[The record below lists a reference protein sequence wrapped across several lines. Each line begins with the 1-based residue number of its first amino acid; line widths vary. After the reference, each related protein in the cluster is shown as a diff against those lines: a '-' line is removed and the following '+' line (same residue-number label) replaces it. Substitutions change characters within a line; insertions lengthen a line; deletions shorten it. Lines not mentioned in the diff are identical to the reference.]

1 MSQETLII
9 FTRYPEPGKTKTRMI
24 PSLGAVGAA
33 KLQRQMTEATVAIGR
48 QLLRSRPISLLIYF
62 AGGHEDLM
70 ASWLGQDLCYQSQSG
85 AHLGR
90 RMSCA
95 FADAFATGKKRV
107 VIIGTDCP
115 DINISLI
122 ERALDALSQKDLILG
137 PALDGGYYLIGLSR
151 LAPALFDSI
160 SWGTGEVLSQTE
172 AIASQLGLNVG
183 FLPAL
188 RDVDRPEDLY

>member
-1 MSQETLII
+1 MS
-9 FTRYPEPGKTKTRMI
+9 
-24 PSLGAVGAA
+24 S
-33 KLQRQMTEATVAIGR
+33 
-48 QLLRSRPISLLIYF
+48 
-62 AGGHEDLM
+62 
-70 ASWLGQDLCYQSQSG
+70 
-85 AHLGR
+85 
-90 RMSCA
+90 A